1 MIRRISICI
10 CLLCCAAALPAAAQS
25 LGAFK
30 RQLAEPAASSSLF
43 GRARVIA
50 SEYGETVG
58 KVADAA
64 RAEQRQRF
72 AGYRV
77 CIFSDNGPEAR
88 EGAFEAKKLFEETF
102 PDVKVYMGYE
112 NPYFKV
118 SVGNCLTAEEAIILK
133 GRVSATFPKAFL
145 KNEEIAVSDLV
156 EP

>member
-50 SEYGETVG
+50 SEYGETAG

-72 AGYRV
+72 AGYRG
-77 CIFSDNGPEAR
+77 SSAR
-88 EGAFEAKKLFEETF
+88 TRHNVVTLPVVRRGTRTGSRSSSSHTGA
-102 PDVKVYMGYE
+102 P
-112 NPYFKV
+112 P
-118 SVGNCLTAEEAIILK
+118 
-133 GRVSATFPKAFL
+133 
-145 KNEEIAVSDLV
+145 
-156 EP
+156 